1 MCISLLIKNGK
12 HFPLK
17 TLTFPLIKLPIFFWL
32 FFSGQCFL
40 FKVKTN
46 TAIRAQN
53 FLKLDLLNNLLLF
66 LACWTFL
73 SGGWQDGATAV
84 CVWVLGETVSV
95 QLLSFFTML
104 LEFNYLNIKTS
115 FRRCLAS
122 CLSFC
127 KISPLRISKLNLPA
141 EMVETDR
148 KCRYRPKQ
156 ARIKTVT
163 F

>member
-1 MCISLLIKNGK
+1 MLNIFIRGMAGWCNCCVCLGIRRNSKCAIV
-12 HFPLK
+12 
-17 TLTFPLIKLPIFFWL
+17 IFF
-32 FFSGQCFL
+32 S
-40 FKVKTN
+40 
-46 TAIRAQN
+46 
-53 FLKLDLLNNLLLF
+53 
-66 LACWTFL
+66 
-73 SGGWQDGATAV
+73 
-84 CVWVLGETVSV
+84 
-95 QLLSFFTML
+95 ML

-148 KCRYRPKQ
+148 KCGYRPKQ
-156 ARIKTVT
+156 VRIKTVT

>member
-1 MCISLLIKNGK
+1 MLNIFIRGMAGWCNCCVCLGIRRNSKCAIV
-12 HFPLK
+12 
-17 TLTFPLIKLPIFFWL
+17 IFF
-32 FFSGQCFL
+32 S
-40 FKVKTN
+40 
-46 TAIRAQN
+46 
-53 FLKLDLLNNLLLF
+53 
-66 LACWTFL
+66 
-73 SGGWQDGATAV
+73 
-84 CVWVLGETVSV
+84 
-95 QLLSFFTML
+95 ML